1 MEFNLEIQQKLLSI
15 LMKSNLIYNCSEF
28 SYIVDDEKTDKDV
41 IQNYTISNY
50 PKELENK
57 VSLLQYFRK
66 SLINESIKRNNKEVL
81 NSIVYLKKWAKAKNA
96 MLFKLSNKIIESI
109 FYDKTKIMLKNET
122 KEIIYVNTK
131 GGWENYSLP
140 FALKSTNAEMTKR
153 LRYTKD
159 ILKDI
164 SFL

>member
-1 MEFNLEIQQKLLSI
+1 
-15 LMKSNLIYNCSEF
+15 MKSNLIYNCSEF

-96 MLFKLSNKIIESI
+96 MLFMRCYELVKRTQAWFWTLQCPQPSHG
-109 FYDKTKIMLKNET
+109 FLKFHQQHT
-122 KEIIYVNTK
+122 
-131 GGWENYSLP
+131 
-140 FALKSTNAEMTKR
+140 
-153 LRYTKD
+153 
-159 ILKDI
+159 
-164 SFL
+164 